1 MNDFVRQATNKN
13 MGSYGTVPLN
23 MGEFQNNYSGIA
35 AYIGHAATPYINE
48 IGQSGGIATRI
59 AVDLML
65 DHKIDAVIGVAYSPI
80 RPDRTIPYI
89 AETIPD
95 LFKLAGSKYL
105 FTNLLDIL
113 PELDPQKRY
122 MLTGLPCQIAEIDRL
137 QKNGQFP
144 NIVLKVAV
152 YCGQVMTE
160 SGVDDIV
167 SRMSK
172 GGNLIDFK
180 YRVGWPGD
188 ILVSTSAG
196 ESTVSKLLYR
206 YHFRI
211 SCDKTCWFCTDYT
224 GNHADISLADNFRE
238 DGKNGSGSSVI
249 TTMTKLGDDVLKGI
263 SELAIRQ
270 VPFEEGL
277 GHHTGALEWRVIRNL
292 WRWSHLG
299 MAGKFPDP
307 EADQRFKLEEFF
319 NEIYYLPEYC
329 TPEMMEVKYDL
340 AWKNFKSGGS
350 YDFLLPEYTS
360 EVRQVYNDRRKQALT
375 GKSSVTTENRSVIES
390 VNRNSEIRRVLVIG
404 GYGSGNLGDF
414 SQLSGTLENLEVQL
428 PGVEV
433 TVTSKNT
440 KRTLTYL
447 NSSSYKLKIKV
458 EPNFNSV
465 LHSDKKHIG
474 KRNWYKNR
482 IKLLERKAALFL
494 YNLLPFD
501 DDDFALFERVNQY
514 DMLNFSGS
522 GTLNHTSATW
532 GSTYNNLVTLLLFQ
546 LLRKKTIVSAQ
557 GVGPVSDPMDREMI
571 ARTLKHADAVTVRDR
586 ESLDLCYELDVSN
599 VELGV
604 DDAYFIAA
612 DESVDLLM
620 REAGITDDRGIVGIN
635 LSFYKYDEKLKNLLL
650 KVADFCF
657 KKGLQV
663 LVIVTEPL
671 RDLDA
676 AHDLVNANPSIC
688 LLQRTDINANQI
700 KGIVSKLQFGIGTRN
715 HFIVYALASAVPCIG
730 LGVDDMQTHKFRGL
744 SCDFPMEVATV
755 DDSEDVIALVNS
767 LLANSDTIRSQ
778 LKEINHRLLPK
789 KGLALKTFLNQTAII
804 SETAESCQDS
814 VDASMLIKE
823 KNIAE
828 EVLSGVFI

>member
-1 MNDFVRQATNKN
+1 MNDFIGQAVNKD
-13 MGSYGTVPLN
+13 MGAYGFVPLN
-23 MGEFQNNYSGIA
+23 MGEFRGNYHGVA
-35 AYIGHAATPYINE
+35 AYVGHATTLYINE

-65 DHKIDAVIGVAYSPI
+65 DHKIDAIIGVAYSPE

-95 LFKLAGSKYL
+95 LFKLSGSKYL

-113 PELDPQKRY
+113 PELNPKKRY
-122 MLTGLPCQIAEIDRL
+122 MLTGLPCQIAEVDRL
-137 QKNGQFP
+137 QKSGQYP

-188 ILVSTSAG
+188 ILVLTSAG
-196 ESTVSKLLYR
+196 ESRVSKLLYR

-211 SCDKTCWFCTDYT
+211 SCEKACWFCTDYT
-224 GNHADISLADNFRE
+224 GNHADISLADCFKEN
-238 DGKNGSGSSVI
+238 GKNGSGSSVI
-249 TTMTKLGDDVLKGI
+249 LTRTKLGDEVLRGV

-277 GHHTGALEWRVIRNL
+277 GYHTGALEWRVIRNL

-299 MAGKFPDP
+299 LAGKFSDT
-307 EADQRFKLEEFF
+307 ETDERFKLEEFF
-319 NEIYYLPEYC
+319 NEIYYLPEFC
-329 TPEMMEVKYDL
+329 TLEMMKVKYDL
-340 AWKNFKSGGS
+340 AWMNFKSGGS
-350 YDFLLPEYTS
+350 YDFLLPEYTAD
-360 EVRQVYNDRRKQALT
+360 VRKVYNDRKKQANFQ
-375 GKSSVTTENRSVIES
+375 NRKVID
-390 VNRNSEIRRVLVIG
+390 NINNIPEIRRVLVIG

-414 SQLSGTLENLEVQL
+414 SQLSGTLENLEEQL

-433 TVTSKNT
+433 TVTSKNA

-447 NSSSYKLKIKV
+447 IGNTYRLRINV
-458 EPNFNSV
+458 EPNFDSV
-465 LHSDKKHIG
+465 LHGDKKNIG
-474 KRNWYKNR
+474 KRSWYKNR

-494 YNLLPFD
+494 YNLLPAD
-501 DDDFALFERVNQY
+501 DEDYPLFNRVNQY
-514 DMLNFSGS
+514 DMLYFSGS

-546 LLRKKTIVSAQ
+546 LLRKRTIVSAQ
-557 GVGPVSDPMDREMI
+557 GIGPVSDPMDREMV

-586 ESLDLCYELDVSN
+586 ESLDLCLELGVSDAQ
-599 VELGV
+599 LGV

-612 DESVDLLM
+612 DENADILM
-620 REAGITDDRGIVGIN
+620 REAGINNDKGVAGIN
-635 LSFYKYDEKLKNLLL
+635 LSFYKYDERLKMQLLR
-650 KVADFCF
+650 VADFCLRN
-657 KKGLQV
+657 GLQV

-676 AHDLVNANPSIC
+676 ARNLVKANPSIR
-688 LLQRTDINANQI
+688 LIQRTDLNGSHL
-700 KGIVSKLQFGIGTRN
+700 KGIVSKLLFGIGTRN
-715 HFIVYALASAVPCIG
+715 HFIVYALSSGVPCIG

-744 SCDFPMEVATV
+744 GRDFPMDVSTV
-755 DDSEDVIALVNS
+755 NGSENLLKQVSVI
-767 LLANSDTIRSQ
+767 LANRDTICSQ
-778 LKEINHRLLPK
+778 LNEINQQLLPK
-789 KGLALKTFLNQTAII
+789 KGLALKTFLHRTAVFDKTSDNGNNSIDI
-804 SETAESCQDS
+804 ST
-814 VDASMLIKE
+814 LIKE
-823 KNIAE
+823 KNMAE
-828 EVLSGVFI
+828 AALSRACV